1 MTAFQTFQKM
11 KVDKA
16 LLLLEPFDPNNSC
29 FCYSTGRSSLA
40 SFRISVRQS
49 LPATRK
55 AAQTLMSTHWQGALK
70 IFSA

>member
-29 FCYSTGRSSLA
+29 FCYPMGRSSLA
-40 SFRISVRQS
+40 SFRISARQS
-49 LPATRK
+49 LPVTRK
-55 AAQTLMSTHWQGALK
+55 AAQTPMSTHWQGALR

>member
-16 LLLLEPFDPNNSC
+16 LLLLVPFNPNNSC
-29 FCYSTGRSSLA
+29 FCYSMGRSSLA

-49 LPATRK
+49 LPVTRK
-55 AAQTLMSTHWQGALK
+55 AAQTPMSAHWQGALR